1 MYVSDSDT
9 LNHFFKT
16 AEGPD
21 LPAEK
26 MIDPIIAIPE
36 ACCKIGVDQS
46 GVVLRKEI
54 VCSAYQAF
62 CVWVGHDLDDMPDML
77 LSDMWVNLAGV
88 PLIGFKEV
96 SEHRQGLLQGVGCAA
111 LPIDIGSDL
120 GKGFKVENQDKYLEC
135 GKIRGKLC
143 GKPQRKRCAFAP
155 F

>member
-26 MIDPIIAIPE
+26 MVDPIIAVPK

-46 GVVLRKEI
+46 GVVLGKEI

-62 CVWVGHDLDDMPDML
+62 CVRVGHDLDDIPDML
-77 LSDMWVNLAGV
+77 LSNMWVNLAGV
-88 PLIGFKEV
+88 PLICFEEI
-96 SEHRQGLLQGVGCAA
+96 SEHLQDFLQGVCCAA
-111 LPIDIGSDL
+111 LPVDIGGDL
-120 GKGFKVENQDKYLEC
+120 GKGFKVEKQDKYLIC

-143 GKPQRKRCAFAP
+143 GKPQRKRFAFAP